1 LILPSPSVR
10 GTFATYFSYMHDYN
24 SDRTHLSL
32 NKDVPVLWYV
42 QIVEHILPTSIL
54 GGLHHP

>member
-42 QIVEHILPTSIL
+42 QIVERILPTPIL
-54 GGLHHP
+54 GGLDHL